1 MNVKRNDMIRQLVE
15 KGYTKKAATSVIDE
29 FTNLVL
35 ENLGDGNSVSIRGF
49 GCFDL
54 LERRARQCPNPQTG
68 EMVDVPAH
76 WIPRFYPGRQMK
88 SVVALWED
96 SHDRGLS

>member
-1 MNVKRNDMIRQLVE
+1 MIRQLVG
-15 KGYTKKAATSVIDE
+15 KGYTKKAATSVVDE

-35 ENLGDGNSVSIRGF
+35 ENLGDGNSVSIKGF

-54 LERRARQCPNPQTG
+54 LKRKARRCPNPQTG

-88 SVVALWED
+88 SVVAVWED
-96 SHDRGLS
+96 SQDRGLI